1 VVLCTP
7 MTETVSAWRDK
18 GELFEFRGHR
28 IFTRSEGTG
37 DTMLLVHGFPTASWD
52 WASVWPELVARYRVL
67 TLDML
72 GFGFSAKPRSF
83 PYEITT
89 QADLF
94 EALLQRHGVT
104 SYRLFAHDYG
114 VSVALELLAR
124 QPQATARIERLCLL
138 NGGLFPEAHHPA
150 LIQRLLASP
159 VGPLIAR
166 LSSYRVFARSMRR
179 IWGKTPPTDEDLRSM
194 WQLVCESDGLSVMPG
209 LIDYLRQR
217 RQHRERWVNALVTAS
232 IPVRLINGLVDP
244 IAGASIVARYREL
257 VPKPDIV
264 ELADVGHYPQVEAPE
279 RVLAAAVEF
288 FR

>member
-1 VVLCTP
+1 
-7 MTETVSAWRDK
+7 MTDAVGAWRDK
-18 GELFEFRGHR
+18 GDFFEFRGHR
-28 IFTRSEGTG
+28 IFTRSEGSG
-37 DTMLLVHGFPTASWD
+37 DAMLLVHGFPTASWD
-52 WASVWPELVARYRVL
+52 WAPLWADLVARYRVL

-83 PYEITT
+83 AYEITT

-124 QPQATARIERLCLL
+124 QPQGAKIEQLCLL

-159 VGPLIAR
+159 VGPLVAR

-179 IWGKTPPTDEDLRSM
+179 IWGTTPPAEEDLRSM
-194 WQLVCESDGLSVMPG
+194 WRLVTESDGLAVMPG

-217 RQHRERWVNALVTAS
+217 RQHRERWVNALVNAT
-232 IPVRLINGLVDP
+232 IPVRLIDGLVDP

-257 VPKPDIV
+257 VPKPDII
-264 ELADVGHYPQVEAPE
+264 ELADVGHYPQVEAPD
-279 RVLAAAVEF
+279 RVLDAALNF